1 MLKYV
6 KDLTSRRMEGILK
19 SNKIEFKNLTQTRLN
34 FARVRYKRGTTKF
47 SIWILIQLL
56 KRVRI
61 IIHSNETLTK
71 ILFLHNFVETTREI
85 NLFVSLSS
93 SK

>member
-1 MLKYV
+1 
-6 KDLTSRRMEGILK
+6 MESILK

-34 FARVRYKRGTTKF
+34 FARVIYKRGTTEF

-61 IIHSNETLTK
+61 IIHSK
-71 ILFLHNFVETTREI
+71 SLFLHNFVETIREI

-93 SK
+93 SNNFGNVLECLSQHT